1 MSKNLLITGVAGD
14 ATTGDNLFTGGNK
27 INSMF
32 EEIYSCFAKQGA
44 NPQLI
49 HATGYYQTPA
59 RAYFTFPVEAG
70 AQLNVDTR
78 NGALTVKLPNGKI
91 GEMVKLRD
99 IYGNWANSPITVQA
113 DGVEKIDGS
122 LSSVVFNTS
131 FIEIIFRC
139 IDDTPGSVNWTYSM
153 KSIMDR
159 DLRLIDKT
167 FVVTP
172 SNPIVYTLAATSA
185 FTSAKLLVTGLQQ
198 VGGTAAT
205 SSEIHI
211 VHDGTTHVYNE
222 SSVLGTSSNRVYDID
237 FSLQSGSI
245 VMTLTTT
252 LTQVKVAVRSTDYTR
267 IML

>member
-1 MSKNLLITGVAGD
+1 MSKDLIITGVAGD
-14 ATTGDNLFTGGNK
+14 STTGDNLFTGGNK
-27 INSMF
+27 INAMF
-32 EEIYSCFAKQGA
+32 SELYNAFAKQGA
-44 NPQLI
+44 NPQNI

-59 RAYFTFPVEAG
+59 RAYYTFPIEAG

-99 IYGNWANSPITVQA
+99 IYGNWATSPVTVQA
-113 DGVEKIDGS
+113 DGLEKIDGS
-122 LSSVVFNTS
+122 VAGVTFNVA
-131 FIEIIFRC
+131 FVEVIFRC
-139 IDDTPGSVNWTYSM
+139 ISDTQGNVNWTYSL

-159 DLRLIDKT
+159 DLRLVDKT
-167 FVVTP
+167 FIVTP
-172 SNPIVYTLAATSA
+172 GAPVNYTLGTTAA

-211 VHDGTTHVYNE
+211 VHDGTTHVYTE
-222 SSVLGTSSNRVYDID
+222 SSVLGTGSSRVYDID
-237 FSLQSGSI
+237 FSIQSGSV

-252 LTQVKVAVRSTDYTR
+252 LTQAKVMVRSTDYTR
-267 IML
+267 ITL